1 MLWQTPSFFFKWWR
15 LFWLAESCLY
25 GQELCKTGSSPSVN
39 NEFLQEISNRQKEV
53 LMDCSM
59 NRFVSSSVTCCL
71 LLEECVDMRKELCYL
86 SFTDGQCSQPMTN
99 EQTRMLCCCSMG
111 QAWGHPC
118 QPCPADKT
126 SESLPIRLISIRVS
140 KTRIY
145 FILYAFLP
153 SYRVRQWNWKIYKNI
168 QNVSYYYLIIFFT
181 KI

>member
-1 MLWQTPSFFFKWWR
+1 MTDTIFF
-15 LFWLAESCLY
+15 LNGGDCLWLAESCLY

-39 NEFLQEISNRQKEV
+39 YEFLQEISNRQKEV
-53 LMDCSM
+53 LMNCSM
-59 NRFVSSSVTCCL
+59 NRFISSSVTCCL

-126 SESLPIRLISIRVS
+126 SESSASVYHLFYHHTGSGSETGRFI
-140 KTRIY
+140 KTFKMSVIT
-145 FILYAFLP
+145 I
-153 SYRVRQWNWKIYKNI
+153 
-168 QNVSYYYLIIFFT
+168 
-181 KI
+181 